1 MAREAIRLLF
11 MCPALVEG
19 GAERQW
25 SILIP
30 RLAARGFD
38 VSVLT
43 LAHEGRFF
51 HELHAAG
58 VPAECAWMR
67 RRTDWPRLRSA
78 LARGPRA
85 VDAIVTRSV
94 SAQVVGELVATRYHV
109 PHVTTEHTGS
119 DGQGRLRPLRRHQ
132 WALLRAVA
140 PSIDRLIAV
149 AQTQVPGLV
158 RLGFKPSRIRV
169 IPNAISPDDLRVTK
183 PRLEA
188 RAALSLADGDFVA
201 LFLGTLRPEKRA
213 PLFVEALVQAH
224 RRNRRIRGL
233 VAGDGPD
240 GDAARSAAKQEPD
253 AVQFLGSRSDVGD
266 LIHASDVV
274 CLSSAYEAL
283 PMIAL
288 EAMAAGRPVIA
299 PDIGGVRE
307 AVVSGETGILLPE
320 FDAARLAEAVVS
332 LADDPRQA
340 REMGRAGH
348 ARQRHQFTI
357 ERMVDDYAGTFEDV
371 CRNHGARVS
380 AGPSTVRAS

>member
-1 MAREAIRLLF
+1 MAPESIRLLF
-11 MCPALVEG
+11 MCPTLVEG

-30 RLAARGFD
+30 RLAERGFD

-43 LAHEGRFF
+43 LADEGRFF
-51 HELHAAG
+51 HELRAG
-58 VPAECAWMR
+58 GIPTECAWMR
-67 RRTDWPRLRSA
+67 RRTDWRRLRSA
-78 LARGPRA
+78 LARGPRP

-94 SAQVVGELVATRYHV
+94 SAQVVGELVATRYRV

-132 WALLRAVA
+132 WALLRAAA

-149 AQTQVPGLV
+149 AETQVPGLV

-169 IPNAISPDDLRVTK
+169 IPNAISPDDLRVTT
-183 PRLEA
+183 PSRQV
-188 RAALSLADGDFVA
+188 RAALNLGDDDFVA

-213 PLFVEALVQAH
+213 PLFVEAVLHAH

-240 GDAARSAAKQEPD
+240 RDAVRSAAKQEPD
-253 AVQFLGSRSDVGD
+253 AVRLVGSRSDVGD

-274 CLSSAYEAL
+274 CSSSAYEAL

-288 EAMAAGRPVIA
+288 EAMAVGRPVIA
-299 PDIGGVRE
+299 PDIGGVRD
-307 AVVSGETGILLPE
+307 AVVSGKTGILLPE
-320 FDAARLAEAVVS
+320 FDAERLAEALVS
-332 LADDPRQA
+332 LADDPLQA

-348 ARQRHQFTI
+348 ARQRQQFTI
-357 ERMVDDYAGTFEDV
+357 ERMVDDYAATFEDV
-371 CRNHGARVS
+371 CRDHRARI
-380 AGPSTVRAS
+380 AAAPSEARAS